1 METIT
6 IFVKEATSE
15 KPIQELEALVTAV
28 EGVERALVD
37 ITDGEVK
44 ISFDSQQVSEKVIID
59 KVQQEGFHVADRQ
72 QK

>member
-15 KPIQELEALVTAV
+15 KPIQELEAIITAV

-44 ISFDSQQVSEKVIID
+44 INYDSQQVSEKAIIE
-59 KVQQEGFHVADRQ
+59 KVQQEGFHVAGGE
-72 QK
+72 

>member
-44 ISFDSQQVSEKVIID
+44 INFDSQQVSEKAIIE

-72 QK
+72 QE